1 MFDFENAG
9 AAPVEAADARY
20 LALAEFAR
28 VSAQQTHLRDGMRF
42 AEAERSGPGGL
53 DRRASCS

>member
-1 MFDFENAG
+1 MFGFENAG

-20 LALAEFAR
+20 LTLAEFAR

-42 AEAERSGPGGL
+42 ADAERSDPGGL
-53 DRRASCS
+53 NRRASCS